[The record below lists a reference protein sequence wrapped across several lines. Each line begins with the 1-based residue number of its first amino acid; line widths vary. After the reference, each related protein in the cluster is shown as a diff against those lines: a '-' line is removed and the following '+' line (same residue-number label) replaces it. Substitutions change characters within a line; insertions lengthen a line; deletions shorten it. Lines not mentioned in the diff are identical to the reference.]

1 MHCNQQGSQ
10 SFSGGY
16 SVPSSNLGPEVAAG
30 RKAGTCSLRSS
41 GVFW

>member
-10 SFSGGY
+10 SCSGGY
-16 SVPSSNLGPEVAAG
+16 FILSSNLSSEVAAG
-30 RKAGTCSLRSS
+30 RKAGICSLSNS